1 MFSPSPTPR
10 TRVAAVLAAVCAA
23 SLVLMP
29 SAAASPG
36 SGSGHGHSAGHGHGG
51 KPGHPGKPHKPGH
64 PGKGQT
70 ASITVMGTSDLHGYI
85 ENWDY
90 FKNAEYDDAAGND
103 VGLAKIS
110 GLVNQVR
117 ADRGVDNTLLID
129 AGDTIQ
135 GTSLTDYFANVEPI
149 TQTGEIH
156 PMAAAMNAMDYD
168 AAALGNH
175 EFNYGTELLA
185 RFEEQVDFP
194 LLAANAVDE
203 ATSEPA
209 FTPYIIKTV
218 KPKGGKPIK
227 VGILGLTNPGIAI
240 WDKGNVEG
248 KLRFPGLVET
258 AAEYVPQ
265 MKAAGADVV
274 VVSAH
279 SGTSGTSSYGDD
291 LPLENAATQ
300 VAEEVPGIDAILVGH
315 AHQEIPEH
323 FVTNKATGEQVLLT
337 EPLNWGMRLSVMD
350 FELTK
355 VRGKWDVTSASAS
368 LLNANTVEADPV
380 VSDLVRDAH
389 QRVIDYVN
397 TPVGTATETMPAA
410 ESRYRDT
417 AVIDFVNEVQ
427 TQAVERALAGT
438 PAGDLP
444 VLSLAAPFSRT
455 AVIPEG
461 PVTIRDL
468 AGLYVFPNTLY
479 AVDMTG
485 AQIKEYLEYSAKYF
499 NQTAPGAA
507 VDPETLTNAG
517 GAPDYNYDMFS
528 GIGYDIDI
536 SAPVGER
543 ITNLTY
549 DGAPLDPAQHF
560 AVATNNYRQSG
571 GGNFPHI
578 ATAPVLLNQQTEI
591 RQLLIDYV
599 VANQSINPADFA
611 EENWRLV
618 RAGVPVFG

>member
-1 MFSPSPTPR
+1 MRTHPFRRR
-10 TRVAAVLAAVCAA
+10 TRAAVVLATACAA
-23 SLVLMP
+23 SLILMP
-29 SAAASPG
+29 SAAAAP
-36 SGSGHGHSAGHGHGG
+36 GHGHGG
-51 KPGHPGKPHKPGH
+51 KPGHPGH
-64 PGKGQT
+64 PGKEQT
-70 ASITVMGTSDLHGYI
+70 ATVTVMGTSDLHGYI

-90 FKNAEYDDAAGND
+90 FKDTEYDDAAGND

-110 GLVNQVR
+110 ALANQVR
-117 ADRGVDNTLLID
+117 ADRGEANTLLID

-149 TQTGEIH
+149 TETGEIH

-175 EFNYGTELLA
+175 EFNYGTDLLA
-185 RFEEQVDFP
+185 QFEDQLDFP

-203 ATSEPA
+203 NTGKPA
-209 FTPYIIKTV
+209 FTPYVIKTV
-218 KPKGGKPIK
+218 KPKGNKPIK

-248 KLRFPGLVET
+248 KLRFPDLVET
-258 AAEYVPQ
+258 AAKYVPR

-279 SGTSGTSSYGDD
+279 SGTSGTSSYGDG

-315 AHQEIPEH
+315 AHTEIEER
-323 FVTNKATGEQVLLT
+323 FVANKATGEQVLLT

-350 FELTK
+350 FELAK
-355 VRGKWDVTSASAS
+355 VRGKWQVESASSS
-368 LLNANTVEADPV
+368 LLNANTVEPDPV
-380 VSDLVRDAH
+380 VSALVKEAH
-389 QRVIDYVN
+389 QRVTDYVN

-427 TQAVERALAGT
+427 ADAVERALAGT
-438 PAGDLP
+438 ANEGLP
-444 VLSLAAPFSRT
+444 VLSIAAPFSRT

-461 PVTIRDL
+461 PVTIRDI

-485 AQIKEYLEYSAKYF
+485 AQIKDYLEYSAKYF
-499 NQTAPGAA
+499 VQTAPGAP
-507 VDPETLTNAG
+507 VNPETLTNADG
-517 GAPDYNYDMFS
+517 TPDYNYDMFS
-528 GIGYDIDI
+528 GISYDIDI
-536 SAPVGER
+536 SQPVGER
-543 ITNLTY
+543 ITNLTF
-549 DGAPLDPAQHF
+549 DGAPLDPEQHF

-599 VANQSINPADFA
+599 VANQSIDPSAFA